1 MDKLIDAL
9 ASDETMLANLE
20 ELYRQVYTRLSEE
33 YGESNMM
40 SGQEGLWSRAAPT
53 QQEQYA

>member
-1 MDKLIDAL
+1 MIDAL

-20 ELYRQVYTRLSEE
+20 ELYRQVYQRLSDE

-40 SGQEGLWSRAAPT
+40 SGQEGLWNRGTT
-53 QQEQYA
+53 QQD